1 MSPLCFILYS
11 FLVKFQYCQEGA
23 LGHFYVA
30 HLPHAFLAF
39 FLLFEQLALTF
50 FLSTDILSQ
59 QEASIKTDFTAD
71 YLTKMHDN
79 VL

>member
-1 MSPLCFILYS
+1 MGDFD
-11 FLVKFQYCQEGA
+11 
-23 LGHFYVA
+23 VA
-30 HLPHAFLAF
+30 YLTHTFFAF